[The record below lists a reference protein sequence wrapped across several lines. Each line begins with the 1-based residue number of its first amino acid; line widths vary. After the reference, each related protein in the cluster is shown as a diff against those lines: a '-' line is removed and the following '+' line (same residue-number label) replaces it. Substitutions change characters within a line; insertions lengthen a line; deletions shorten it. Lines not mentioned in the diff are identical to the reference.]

1 MSILRHWKMI
11 LGLLALF
18 TAGLVAGMLL
28 AVGGIMKMVKHQARP
43 EVWVKARV
51 GEMDRALKLNPEQRE
66 KVKPI
71 LEEAA
76 GRVREIVRD
85 GFGKMI
91 VVVGETQD
99 KISGVLDAEQ
109 KRTWETLR
117 KEHLRRWREFA
128 TREAAKAP
136 PKPL

>member
-51 GEMDRALKLNPEQRE
+51 GEMDRALKQNPEQRE
-66 KVKPI
+66 
-71 LEEAA
+71 
-76 GRVREIVRD
+76 
-85 GFGKMI
+85 
-91 VVVGETQD
+91 
-99 KISGVLDAEQ
+99 
-109 KRTWETLR
+109 
-117 KEHLRRWREFA
+117 
-128 TREAAKAP
+128 
-136 PKPL
+136 